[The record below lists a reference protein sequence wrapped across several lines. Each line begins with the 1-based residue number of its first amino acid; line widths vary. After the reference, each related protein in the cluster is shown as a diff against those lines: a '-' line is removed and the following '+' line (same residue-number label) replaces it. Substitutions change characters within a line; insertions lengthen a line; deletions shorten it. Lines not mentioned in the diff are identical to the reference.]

1 MRRNEK
7 KQRRKLLSRV
17 MAMVAAITLTA
28 VSVGTTMPVQAA
40 NIPPKDNLTTTFN
53 KYLVMDENANVPNAT
68 FEFTIAPG
76 QAVTATNSSPAIY
89 AGIGTPM
96 VEKAV
101 FHAGDGTTE
110 GKPSD
115 TTGTT
120 TDNFK
125 YATDKVTVNFGSVS
139 FTAPGIYRYTITET
153 TPTQDGI
160 TIEGN
165 DTRTLDVYVEYKE
178 TSNQELEVKYY
189 VLHDDTGNPNTAT
202 KSNGFTNTYT
212 THDLTLEKQV
222 TGNQGDRDKDFVFT
236 VTITNAVVGTK
247 YNVSSVTGSNI
258 TIIDGTGAYD
268 SNAGTLTATDGSVKF
283 TCQLKHN
290 ETIVIRGLTA
300 GTNYTIEETEYTDDG
315 YKTSYKIDDGIVSE
329 ASSTG
334 EQNMGDSDQKVTFTN
349 NKEGTVPTGIILEI
363 APYIVLA
370 AVVLAGLTALFVTRK
385 RRAR

>member
-17 MAMVAAITLTA
+17 MAMAAAITLTA
-28 VSVGTTMPVQAA
+28 VSVGTAMPVQAA

-68 FEFTIAPG
+68 FEFTIASG
-76 QAVTATNSSPAIY
+76 QAVTATDSSPAIY

-101 FHAGDGTTE
+101 FQADDDTTE

-115 TTGTT
+115 TTGSTT
-120 TDNFK
+120 ENFK
-125 YATDKVTVNFGSVS
+125 YATDEVTVNFDKVS
-139 FTAPGIYRYTITET
+139 FTAPGIYRYTITEI

-165 DTRTLDVYVEYKE
+165 NTRTLDVYVEYKE
-178 TSNQELEVKYY
+178 SSNQELEVKHY

-212 THDLTLEKQV
+212 TYDLTLEKQV
-222 TGNQGDRDKDFVFT
+222 TGNQGDREKYFEFT
-236 VTITNAVVGTK
+236 VDIANALAGTVYDVDLTDATWNSAPSNPEK
-247 YNVSSVTGSNI
+247 LTVGSNG
-258 TIIDGTGAYD
+258 TISGTFY
-268 SNAGTLTATDGSVKF
+268 
-283 TCQLKHN
+283 LKDD
-290 ETIVIRGLTA
+290 ESIVIQGLTA
-300 GTNYTIEETEYTDDG
+300 DTNYTITETAYTSDGYETSYVIDSSDETE
-315 YKTSYKIDDGIVSE
+315 
-329 ASSTG
+329 ALSTG
-334 EQNMGDSDQKVTFTN
+334 KQNMGADDHKVTFTN
-349 NKEGTVPTGIILEI
+349 DKEGTVPTGIILET

-370 AVVLAGLTALFVTRK
+370 AVVLAGLAVLFVTRR

>member
-53 KYLVMDENANVPNAT
+53 KYLVMDAEANVPNVT
-68 FEFTIAPG
+68 FEFTITSG
-76 QAVTATNSSPAIY
+76 QAVAATDSSPAIY
-89 AGIGTPM
+89 AGIGIPN
-96 VEKAV
+96 VENAIFK
-101 FHAGDGTTE
+101 AGDTTTE

-115 TTGTT
+115 VPDNTTE
-120 TDNFK
+120 NFK
-125 YATDKVTVNFGSVS
+125 YATDEVTVNFGGIS

-153 TPTQDGI
+153 NPTQDGI

-165 DTRTLDVYVEYKE
+165 NTRTLDVH
-178 TSNQELEVKYY
+178 VKYANNSEEQLEISSY
-189 VLHDDTGNPNTAT
+189 ALYTGKPPITYDEFNSTA
-202 KSNGFTNTYT
+202 KSSGFTNTYT

-222 TGNQGDRDKDFVFT
+222 TGNQGDRDKYFEFT
-236 VTITNAVVGTK
+236 VSITKAV
-247 YNVSSVTGSNI
+247 
-258 TIIDGTGAYD
+258 
-268 SNAGTLTATDGSVKF
+268 AGTVYDVDLTDATWNGSPKNPTELTVNSGGTISGTF
-283 TCQLKHN
+283 YLKDD
-290 ETIVIRGLTA
+290 ESIVIQGLTA
-300 GTNYTIEETEYTDDG
+300 GTDYTITETEYTDDG
-315 YKTSYKIDDGIVSE
+315 YKTSYKIDNGIVSE

-334 EQNMGDSDQKVTFTN
+334 EQNMRDSDQKVTFTN

-370 AVVLAGLTALFVTRK
+370 TVVLAGLTALFVTRK